1 MFSVYKKELKSY
13 FITPVGYI
21 FTGAFLAV
29 SGILFSLCTLYQAE
43 GSSVSLYFSLLFV
56 VLAVLLPLLTM
67 KLLSDERRTKTE
79 QLLLTSPIS
88 LFGMI
93 CGKYFAALTLYGA
106 TLLVNSINFTLLY
119 MYGEPNLAIIIADIV
134 AIFFVGAAFLAV
146 GIFIS
151 ALTESQLI
159 SAVMT
164 MLATFSMILLSYIA
178 SVVSTEWIRVI
189 IKWFAVYNRFSAF
202 SNGMFDI
209 GAIIYFISFTVAFL
223 FLTARL
229 YERRRWS

>member
-1 MFSVYKKELKSY
+1 
-13 FITPVGYI
+13 
-21 FTGAFLAV
+21 
-29 SGILFSLCTLYQAE
+29 
-43 GSSVSLYFSLLFV
+43 
-56 VLAVLLPLLTM
+56 
-67 KLLSDERRTKTE
+67 
-79 QLLLTSPIS
+79 
-88 LFGMI
+88 
-93 CGKYFAALTLYGA
+93 
-106 TLLVNSINFTLLY
+106 

-159 SAVMT
+159 SAGMT

>member
-106 TLLVNSINFTLLY
+106 TLLVNSINFTLL
-119 MYGEPNLAIIIADIV
+119 
-134 AIFFVGAAFLAV
+134 
-146 GIFIS
+146 
-151 ALTESQLI
+151 
-159 SAVMT
+159 
-164 MLATFSMILLSYIA
+164 
-178 SVVSTEWIRVI
+178 
-189 IKWFAVYNRFSAF
+189 
-202 SNGMFDI
+202 
-209 GAIIYFISFTVAFL
+209 
-223 FLTARL
+223 
-229 YERRRWS
+229 